1 MKKNNIYIIS
11 IFFLLVSH
19 LGYNQEKLNLGVI
32 GLVHDHVNWILNYKS
47 ENLKIVGIVEK
58 NVNSINRY
66 KKKIQ
71 FARFHFF

>member
-32 GLVHDHVNWILNYKS
+32 GLVHDHVNLILNYKS
-47 ENLKIVGIVEK
+47 ENVKIVGFDSPKDAVDYILEQI
-58 NVNSINRY
+58 NS
-66 KKKIQ
+66 
-71 FARFHFF
+71 